1 MNQAKLII
9 MVVIVAVILMG
20 VRSFTFT
27 VDQWEKA
34 IVVRFGE
41 VIHYEDQPGL
51 HFKAPVIDT
60 VHKLNGRILTL
71 DAQPQR
77 FLTLE
82 KKNVIVDWF
91 VKWRI
96 ADALTYWTSLGG
108 QEQAAR
114 GRLEQRVRSDLLNE
128 FGKRTV
134 HDAVSGDR
142 EEIMRIVSAG
152 ADKEARALGIEVV
165 DIRIKRVDLDEKVS
179 ESVYQ
184 RMVAER
190 ARIAKEFR
198 ARGAEEAEKIRADAE
213 RRREILL
220 AEAYGKAERIRGE
233 GDGTATAIYAEA
245 YGDDPEFYALYRSLN
260 AYRQSFSGK
269 DDVLIIDPSA
279 EFFKFLKD
287 PRSQ

>member
-1 MNQAKLII
+1 MTQAKL
-9 MVVIVAVILMG
+9 VALLVILG
-20 VRSFTFT
+20 LVLVGIRSFTFT

-41 VIHYEDQPGL
+41 VIRHEDEPGL
-51 HFKAPVIDT
+51 HFKMPVIDT
-60 VHKLNGRILTL
+60 AHKLNGRILTL
-71 DAQPQR
+71 DAEPQR

-96 ADALTYWTSLGG
+96 ADALTYWIRVGG

-152 ADKEARALGIEVV
+152 ADKEARSMGIEVV

-198 ARGAEEAEKIRADAE
+198 ARGAEEAEKIRANAE
-213 RRREILL
+213 REREILL
-220 AEAYGKAERIRGE
+220 AEAYEKAEDIRGE

-245 YGDDPEFYALYRSLN
+245 YGGDPEFYALYRSLN
-260 AYRQSFSGK
+260 AYRQSFSRK

-279 EFFKFLKD
+279 EFFRFLKN
-287 PRSQ
+287 PR

>member
-20 VRSFTFT
+20 IRSFTFT

-41 VIHYEDQPGL
+41 VIRYEDKPGL
-51 HFKAPVIDT
+51 HFKTPVIDT
-60 VHKLNGRILTL
+60 VYKLNGRILTL

-96 ADALTYWTSLGG
+96 ADPLTYWTALGG

-269 DDVLIIDPSA
+269 DDILIIDPSA

>member
-9 MVVIVAVILMG
+9 MVVIVAAILMG
-20 VRSFTFT
+20 IRSFTFT

-34 IVVRFGE
+34 IVVRFGD
-41 VIHYEDQPGL
+41 VIHYEDAPGL
-51 HFKAPVIDT
+51 HFKTPVIDT
-60 VHKLNGRILTL
+60 VYKLNGRILTL
-71 DAQPQR
+71 DAEPQR

-96 ADALTYWTSLGG
+96 ADPLTYWTALGG

-260 AYRQSFSGK
+260 AYRQSFSSK
-269 DDVLIIDPSA
+269 DDILIIDPSA

>member
-41 VIHYEDQPGL
+41 VIDYQDKPGL

-60 VHKLNGRILTL
+60 VYKLNGRILTL

-96 ADALTYWTSLGG
+96 ADALTYWTALGG

-245 YGDDPEFYALYRSLN
+245 YGGDSEFYALYRSLN
-260 AYRQSFSGK
+260 AYRQSFSSK
-269 DDVLIIDPSA
+269 EDVLIIDPSA

>member
-41 VIHYEDQPGL
+41 VIDYQDKPGL
-51 HFKAPVIDT
+51 HFKTPVIDT
-60 VHKLNGRILTL
+60 VYKLNGRILTL

-96 ADALTYWTSLGG
+96 ADPLTYWTALGG

-260 AYRQSFSGK
+260 AYRQSFSNK
-269 DDVLIIDPSA
+269 DDILIIDPSA

>member
-9 MVVIVAVILMG
+9 MLVIVGAILMG
-20 VRSFTFT
+20 IRSFTFT

-51 HFKAPVIDT
+51 HFKTPVIDT
-60 VHKLNGRILTL
+60 VYKLNGRILTL

-96 ADALTYWTSLGG
+96 ADALTYWTALGG

-198 ARGAEEAEKIRADAE
+198 ARGAEEAEKIRANAE
-213 RRREILL
+213 RKREILL

-260 AYRQSFSGK
+260 AYRQSFSHK

>member
-60 VHKLNGRILTL
+60 VYKLNGRILTL

-96 ADALTYWTSLGG
+96 ADALTYWTALGG

-220 AEAYGKAERIRGE
+220 AEAYGEAERIRGE

-245 YGDDPEFYALYRSLN
+245 YSGDPEFYALYRSLN

-287 PRSQ
+287 PRAQ